1 MKTEEEKTNLK
12 QGKQLKTIRCHRNMT
27 MKQLG
32 MALGFDDSTAAIRIA
47 QYDSDTRSPKPE
59 MSLAVAK
66 ALNVHPNRLLPTP
79 DNPIDA
85 IIEQLLWLEDSETS
99 CFYRESSRLAGFLT
113 QYWWQKSRLLAG
125 EISREEFLEWKL
137 QWPEAAPMCE
147 D

>member
-1 MKTEEEKTNLK
+1 MK
-12 QGKQLKTIRCHRNMT
+12 QGKRLKTIRCHRNMT

-32 MALGFDDSTAAIRIA
+32 MALGFDESTAAIRIA
-47 QYDSDTRSPKPE
+47 QYESDTRSPKPE
-59 MSLAVAK
+59 MSLAMAK

-99 CFYRESSRLAGFLT
+99 CFYRESSRLAGFLA
-113 QYWWQKSRLLAG
+113 QYWRQKARPLAG

-147 D
+147 E

>member
-1 MKTEEEKTNLK
+1 MKTEGEKTNMK

-32 MALGFDDSTAAIRIA
+32 MALGFDDSTAAIRVA
-47 QYDSDTRSPKPE
+47 QYESDTRNPKPDTSVA
-59 MSLAVAK
+59 MAK
-66 ALNVHPNRLLPTP
+66 ALNVHPNRLLPMP

-85 IIEQLLWLEDSETS
+85 VIEHLLWMEDDETS
-99 CFYRESSRLAGFLT
+99 YFYRESSRLAGFLT

-125 EISREEFLEWKL
+125 EISREEFLKWKL

-147 D
+147 E

>member
-1 MKTEEEKTNLK
+1 MK
-12 QGKQLKTIRCHRNMT
+12 QGKRLKTIRCYRNMT

-32 MALGFDDSTAAIRIA
+32 TVLGFDESTAAIRIA
-47 QYDSDTRSPKPE
+47 QYESDTRSPKPD
-59 MSLAVAK
+59 MSLAMAK
-66 ALNVHPNRLLPTP
+66 ALNVHPNRLLPTR